1 VNEVQHFLVHLIP
14 MVYLYNYLFLIL
26 VIFISYIDEYTRE
39 RRQPTKV
46 KKRAKKRPQSASA
59 IGTDSVRLN
68 V

>member
-1 VNEVQHFLVHLIP
+1 